1 MLPAQQFGAAHT
13 GGLAGAGSTSFRG
26 CRGLTGCGLRC
37 IPERLCPA
45 PVATGAVVS
54 RGAVGCRDPCTT
66 PKIQNAGLLVTHQGN
81 WG

>member
-54 RGAVGCRDPCTT
+54 RGAVGLVLWAQLARPMLLTT
-66 PKIQNAGLLVTHQGN
+66 LGTIVKPF
-81 WG
+81 